1 MIDFRSSKLKNG
13 GMPARHI
20 SSQSFD
26 EILSDLGDDPAI
38 PDPHGIR
45 KPPPQ
50 QGSSPKPP
58 GNNKGKSFIE
68 PLSHIQIKN
77 ALQGFAVPLILMGV
91 CISAAIAFFVTYN
104 AMLNESQATLEASQK
119 QISELK
125 KEMAL
130 MRDEIAQDQDDL
142 YLAIDEIEVSIHSLK
157 DKKPEI
163 RVVSKPHAPNHE
175 SELRRWRY
183 LGTSQMGVS
192 HQAYFHSGKNHLV
205 FEKGAQVLGDWRL
218 NIIEKEL
225 ATFTHP
231 LGKSLVLK
239 ASKSE

>member
-1 MIDFRSSKLKNG
+1 
-13 GMPARHI
+13 MPARHI

-45 KPPPQ
+45 KPPPHQ
-50 QGSSPKPP
+50 SSSPKPP
-58 GNNKGKSFIE
+58 GHNKSKSFTE

-77 ALQGFAVPLILMGV
+77 ALQGFAAPLILIGV
-91 CISAAIAFFVTYN
+91 CISAAIAFFITHN
-104 AMLNESQATLEASQK
+104 TLLNESQATLEASQK

-125 KEMAL
+125 KEITL
-130 MRDEIAQDQDDL
+130 MRDEITQDQDDL

-163 RVVSKPHAPNHE
+163 RVFNKPQAPNHE

-183 LGTSQMGVS
+183 LGTSQMGAS

-205 FEKGAQVLGDWRL
+205 FEKGAQILGDWRL
-218 NIIEKEL
+218 SIIEKEL

>member
-1 MIDFRSSKLKNG
+1 MDFQPSKQKNG
-13 GMPARHI
+13 DMPARHI
-20 SSQSFD
+20 SSHSFD

-50 QGSSPKPP
+50 QGVSPKPSSH
-58 GNNKGKSFIE
+58 NKANPIAE

-77 ALQGFAVPLILMGV
+77 ALQGFTVPLLLIGV
-91 CISAAIAFFVTYN
+91 CISAAIAFFVAYN
-104 AMLNESQATLEASQK
+104 ALLNESQTALEASQK
-119 QISELK
+119 QISELN
-125 KEMAL
+125 KEMTA
-130 MRDEIAQDQDDL
+130 MRIEIHQDQDDL
-142 YLAIDEIEVSIHSLK
+142 YSAIEEIEVSIHSLK

-163 RVVSKPHAPNHE
+163 RAFNKPQAPNHE

-183 LGTSQMGVS
+183 LGTSQMGTS
-192 HQAYFHSGKNHLV
+192 HQAYFHSGKNHLA
-205 FEKGAQVLGDWRL
+205 FEKGSQVLGDWRL
-218 NIIEKEL
+218 SNIEKEL

>member
-1 MIDFRSSKLKNG
+1 MDFHPSKQKNG
-13 GMPARHI
+13 GMPTRHI
-20 SSQSFD
+20 SSQTFD

-45 KPPPQ
+45 KPPPR
-50 QGSSPKPP
+50 QGASPKPP
-58 GNNKGKSFIE
+58 SHNKGKPYVE
-68 PLSHIQIKN
+68 PLSQIQIKN
-77 ALQGFAVPLILMGV
+77 SLQGFAAPLILIGV
-91 CISAAIAFFVTYN
+91 CISAAIAFFIAYN
-104 AMLNESQATLEASQK
+104 ALINESQATLETSQK

-125 KEMAL
+125 KEMAD
-130 MRDEIAQDQDDL
+130 MRDEIHQDQDDL
-142 YLAIDEIEVSIHSLK
+142 YFAIDEIEVSIHLLK

-163 RVVSKPHAPNHE
+163 RTFNKPLAPSHE

-183 LGTSQMGVS
+183 LGTSQMGAS

-205 FEKGAQVLGDWRL
+205 FEKGTQVLGDWRL
-218 NIIEKEL
+218 SNVEKEL

-231 LGKSLVLK
+231 HGKSLILK

>member
-1 MIDFRSSKLKNG
+1 MDFQHPKQKNM

-50 QGSSPKPP
+50 QGTPP
-58 GNNKGKSFIE
+58 RAANQGRSNPFTD
-68 PLSHIQIKN
+68 PLSPIRIQN
-77 ALQGFAVPLILMGV
+77 SLQGVALPIVLIGILLA
-91 CISAAIAFFVTYN
+91 AAIAFFAAYTSLNDQSQN
-104 AMLNESQATLEASQK
+104 ALEASQQ

-125 KEMAL
+125 KEMLL
-130 MRDEIAQDQDDL
+130 MRDQVNQDQDDL
-142 YLAIDEIEVSIHSLK
+142 YLAIDKIEVSIHLLK
-157 DKKPEI
+157 ERKPET
-163 RVVSKPHAPNHE
+163 RSLNRPQAPTHE

-183 LGTSQMGVS
+183 LGTSQMGNTQ
-192 HQAYFHSGKNHLV
+192 QAYFHTGKSHLA
-205 FEKGAQVLGDWRL
+205 FEKGAQVLGEWRL
-218 NIIEKEL
+218 SSIEKGL
-225 ATFTHP
+225 VTLTHP
-231 LGKSLVLK
+231 QGKSLVLK